1 MISTPPFMKYF
12 LLLAAAV
19 LLTNCQ
25 PSAPAEPETIRQEFY
40 QLREYHFS
48 SADQM
53 ATTEVYLE
61 DAFVPA
67 MNRLGYGP
75 VGVFKPI
82 EQESDSSLSLYTLVA
97 LDDLNVLSDLE
108 GKLNEDEAYLTA
120 GSAYLTA
127 PFDNPPYQRL
137 ETIITKAFQD
147 MPQMATPALTGPREE
162 RIYELRSYESAT
174 EAIFQNKVHMFNEGG
189 EITLFDTLGF
199 NAVFYSEVISGPS
212 MPNLMYMTTHANAE
226 ARDANWQSFVNS
238 PAWKDMSTD
247 EFYQDNVSHI
257 DIYLLYPTS
266 YSDY

>member
-1 MISTPPFMKYF
+1 MKSR
-12 LLLAAAV
+12 LLLAAAI
-19 LLTNCQ
+19 LLVNCQ
-25 PSAPAEPETIRQEFY
+25 PTTPAEPETSSQEFY
-40 QLREYHFS
+40 QLKKYQFNS
-48 SADQM
+48 VDQM
-53 ATTEVYLE
+53 ATTEAYLE
-61 DAFVPA
+61 HGLVPA
-67 MNRLGYGP
+67 MNRMGYGP